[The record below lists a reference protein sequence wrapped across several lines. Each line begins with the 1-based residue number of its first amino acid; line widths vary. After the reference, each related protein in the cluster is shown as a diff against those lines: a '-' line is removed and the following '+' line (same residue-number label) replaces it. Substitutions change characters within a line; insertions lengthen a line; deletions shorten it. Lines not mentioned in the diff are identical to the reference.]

1 MDLIYTNSEMVDQG
15 ILREYELDLAFGA
28 DENNLECRI
37 QAGSHC
43 CEAGSILYVDGTE
56 YGGIIDS
63 IESKTDTKEIFYR
76 GRTWHGILNSK
87 VLQPDGGQAYLTL
100 SGEANS
106 VLGALID
113 RMALT
118 GLFEASSEDSGLTIK
133 NYKMNRYITGY
144 DGILKMLKSVGGKLL
159 LTFHDGKVIL
169 SAAKVRDYSQDE
181 EFDADLVPFH
191 AKRNY
196 KGVNHLICLGNGQ
209 LEERTVIHLYADTEG
224 NISQEQTQFGLD
236 EVSAI
241 YENTN
246 IETEE
251 ELLAEGT
258 NKLEE
263 LMAADEISID
273 FDADSDAYDIGDII
287 GAVDNITG
295 LMAYTTI
302 AKKIVTIKNG
312 QITVSLSP
320 DTAKA
325 GSSMEIGGGGGSG
338 GGSVVGGVESFNG
351 RTGAVVPAVGDYTSD
366 MVGVHVS
373 ATEPTDEGAT
383 VWIDTSEEDGNK
395 YYTAEEA
402 DAKFVGGVESEEYTG
417 CYYRAVSGVVE
428 WLNPPMLLGVEYRT
442 TERFLGKPVYAK
454 LIDFGALPN
463 AAVKSV
469 SHGISNIDC
478 LLFTGGNAKDV
489 FFPMVSTNNR
499 AIELSAGLTTI
510 YVTTTYDYS
519 GRNAVITMKYTKT
532 TD

>member
-106 VLGALID
+106 VLGTLID

-144 DGILKMLKSVGGKLL
+144 DGILKMLKSAGGKLL
-159 LTFHDGKVIL
+159 LTFRGGKVIL

-196 KGVNHLICLGNGQ
+196 KGVNHLICLGSGQ

-251 ELLAEGT
+251 ELTAEGIDRL
-258 NKLEE
+258 KE
-263 LMAADEISID
+263 LTASDEISID

-325 GSSMEIGGGGGSG
+325 GSSMEVGGGAGGGG
-338 GGSVVGGVESFNG
+338 GGVESFNG
-351 RTGAVVPAVGDYTSD
+351 RTGAVVPTAGDYTAEQVGAASSD
-366 MVGVHVS
+366 LSNVS
-373 ATEPTDEGAT
+373 N
-383 VWIDTSEEDGNK
+383 EDMK
-395 YYTAEEA
+395 AKIEA
-402 DAKFVGGVESEEYTG
+402 SGFAGGVESFNGRQGAVLPQSGDYTAEQVGAAPAENGFNYLTTVNKPTGSYTG
-417 CYYRAVSGVVE
+417 NGSATARTIETGGIGKMVVVWCPYLGLQALVGPYGCIVTNYNGATLANIAGASFWQGVGLQLATSHNALNASGVTY
-428 WLNPPMLLGVEYRT
+428 EYQV
-442 TERFLGKPVYAK
+442 L
-454 LIDFGALPN
+454 
-463 AAVKSV
+463 
-469 SHGISNIDC
+469 
-478 LLFTGGNAKDV
+478 
-489 FFPMVSTNNR
+489 
-499 AIELSAGLTTI
+499 
-510 YVTTTYDYS
+510 
-519 GRNAVITMKYTKT
+519 
-532 TD
+532 